1 MLWLKPRRL
10 GLPISEAQIA
20 EPRAAAEK
28 IDYDRAAAYESE
40 LRHDVTAHIRAYAD
54 RSPTA
59 GGIIHLGA
67 TSCYVGDNTDII
79 VMRDALR
86 IIRKKLINC
95 IAAAADFAEKY
106 KDTPTLAYTH
116 FQPAQ
121 PTTAGKRATLWIYD
135 LITDL
140 KRLDFELSD
149 LKLLGCKG
157 TTGTAASFLELFGG
171 DHEKV
176 RSLTGLS
183 LRRWALRRPSR
194 CRGNLLAQGGLQY
207 NIGALGYRAER
218 REVFSN
224 DIRLLS
230 HLKEFD
236 EPFEPGRVGSSA
248 MAYKRNPMRSRR
260 IASLARYVIT
270 IAQCPAI
277 TAATQ
282 WLERTL
288 DDSANRRITIPR
300 PS

>member
-1 MLWLKPRRL
+1 MHEVYENPLCVRYASGEMKRVFSDDVKFRTWRRLWIALAEAECEL

-20 EPRAAAEK
+20 ELRAAAEK

-40 LRHDVTAHIRAYAD
+40 LRHDVMAHIRAYAD
-54 RSPTA
+54 RCPTA

-140 KRLDFELSD
+140 KRLDF
-149 LKLLGCKG
+149 
-157 TTGTAASFLELFGG
+157 
-171 DHEKV
+171 
-176 RSLTGLS
+176 
-183 LRRWALRRPSR
+183 
-194 CRGNLLAQGGLQY
+194 
-207 NIGALGYRAER
+207 
-218 REVFSN
+218 
-224 DIRLLS
+224 
-230 HLKEFD
+230 
-236 EPFEPGRVGSSA
+236 GRQ
-248 MAYKRNPMRSRR
+248 
-260 IASLARYVIT
+260 T
-270 IAQCPAI
+270 
-277 TAATQ
+277 
-282 WLERTL
+282 
-288 DDSANRRITIPR
+288 
-300 PS
+300 